1 MARRTERIAEQ
12 LRSEIARVLT
22 VEATDPRIRLVTL
35 TRVDVAPDLSRA
47 VVFWSTI
54 ETGNAESVEQVG
66 AGLRSAASFVRSRLA
81 QVLPLRRIPELH
93 FRFDPSLVRGDEMLA
108 LLKRLSSDRA
118 KAESTTEQDPGGRES
133 GANAGA
139 SASVESTDG
148 EST

>member
-22 VEATDPRIRLVTL
+22 VEATDPRIRFVTL

-47 VVFWSTI
+47 VVFWSAI

-108 LLKRLSSDRA
+108 LLKRLSTDRA
-118 KAESTTEQDPGGRES
+118 KAESATEPDPGG
-133 GANAGA
+133 ADAGA
-139 SASVESTDG
+139 SVSVEGTDG
-148 EST
+148 E